1 MWSANRNRG
10 LGLFVAALI
19 FVTPFTPR
27 SADAQINTQTEQ
39 LQRLQ
44 EQLQRQ
50 EQEKRRA
57 EELERRRR
65 ELTPPEP
72 EPEPEAPP
80 LPEGE
85 QCADVTAIRLE
96 GVTVLSEEAVE
107 SMTASYRDRCLTI
120 ADIQALLNAINQSY
134 HARGYV
140 TSRAFLPAQDL
151 QDGGLVLSVLEGTV
165 EVLSL
170 EDEDGGDGGELY
182 FAFPIEVGDLLNLR
196 DIEQG
201 LDQMNRLASNNA
213 AMEIVPGT
221 EPGASRIAVTNQI
234 GDRFRF
240 EFGRD
245 NSGSRSTGLQQNLA
259 SFGVDNVLGFNDSW
273 RVSYNRSAL
282 NHADEQ
288 RSQSG
293 AISLSL
299 PLGYWTLSYSG
310 SYHDYGSLVLA
321 DVQDFFISGV
331 SRSHVVGLSRVI
343 HRDQTSKTRLDVG
356 LRIKDSRNFV
366 EDVLVE
372 VSSRRLSVGNLDLS
386 HSRRQ
391 WGGISLLTFGHERGL
406 TWFDALKDDPDQDS
420 EAPKAQFRKWTFS
433 GSYRRP
439 FDVWSESLVWTA
451 ETRAMYSPDT
461 LYGTERFGLG
471 GSYSVRGFR
480 DETLSGDRGFYLR
493 NEIGWSLV
501 KADFWGDP
509 VLKEVIGEITPYI
522 AYDWGRVG
530 GGTAETLE
538 RGALSGM
545 TVGLRNS
552 AGRLMFEFAYSRAL
566 SAPALLEEKGEE
578 VSFKVAFKF

>member
-1 MWSANRNRG
+1 MWPANRNRG

-19 FVTPFTPR
+19 FVTPFTPHP
-27 SADAQINTQTEQ
+27 ADAQINTQTEQ

-50 EQEKRRA
+50 EQERRRA

-72 EPEPEAPP
+72 EPEPEMPP

-85 QCADVTAIRLE
+85 QCADVTEIRLE
-96 GVTVLSEEAVE
+96 GVTVLGKEAVE
-107 SMTASYRDRCLTI
+107 DITSPYRDRCLTI

-151 QDGGLVLSVLEGTV
+151 QDGRLVLTVLEGTV
-165 EVLSL
+165 EALSL
-170 EDEDGGDGGELY
+170 EDGDGREGSELF
-182 FAFPIEVGDLLNLR
+182 FAFPIEAGDLLNLR

-221 EPGASRIAVTNQI
+221 EPGASRIAVTNQV

-240 EFGRD
+240 EAGRD

-259 SFGVDNVLGFNDSW
+259 SFGADNVLGFNDSW
-273 RVSYNRSAL
+273 RVSYNRSAI
-282 NHADEQ
+282 NYADEQ

-293 AISLSL
+293 AISFSF

-321 DVQDFFISGV
+321 DVQEFFISGV

-343 HRDQTSKTRLDVG
+343 HRDQTSKTRLDASLTTKEG
-356 LRIKDSRNFV
+356 RNYV

-372 VSSRRLSVGNLDLS
+372 ASSRRLSVGSLDLS

-391 WGGISLLTFGHERGL
+391 WGGIWLLGLGYARGL
-406 TWFDALKDDPDQDS
+406 TWFGALKDDPDQES
-420 EAPKAQFRKWTFS
+420 EAPKAQFRKWTLD
-433 GSYRRP
+433 GSYQRP
-439 FDVWSESLVWTA
+439 FDVWSQAFVWTA
-451 ETRAMYSPDT
+451 EARAMYSPDT

-471 GSYSVRGFR
+471 GAYSVRGFR

-501 KADFWGDP
+501 TADFWDDP
-509 VLKEVIGEITPYI
+509 VLKAAIGGIRPYI

-530 GGTAETLE
+530 GGTAEALE

-552 AGRLMFEFAYSRAL
+552 AGNLTLEFAYSRAL

-578 VSFKVAFKF
+578 VHFKVAYKF